1 MLRARAA
8 LLAAARQHRR
18 RIHRPRVSLRR
29 KADHAR
35 RPRRSSDGQAARR
48 PARRRRMLHQSRACR
63 SERLR
68 ESRDAARDRGMQL
81 LHGGADGRRRDALLS
96 INQLPRRRSAAHGP
110 EPPTRTR
117 VRAMVRASRNHP
129 RRPPHRPRRSANA
142 DRPTVKEPAANSDF
156 DTMRKSTPARLG
168 LGRAGPRYTTA
179 AMLSLRADHARAVD
193 AVMTEVA
200 HDWPQRN
207 GLLEVHSQAA
217 TREDYLRYPERGRR
231 LTDAD
236 ARRVARLKPR
246 RSRRGPSATPTV
258 LLCVGD
264 GLSSAAVEKNAGP
277 LMRALTRALAS
288 RYQLLHPI
296 FVRNA
301 RVRIEDHLGDILRPD
316 VVCMIVGERPGLV
329 TAESLSAYVIYRP
342 TLKSIEPDRTVIS
355 NIHRG
360 GVPIAKAARKIAAL
374 LADTIKFRASGAALA
389 QTTSPAPTLES
400 LAPAH
405 PKNYA

>member
-1 MLRARAA
+1 M
-8 LLAAARQHRR
+8 
-18 RIHRPRVSLRR
+18 
-29 KADHAR
+29 
-35 RPRRSSDGQAARR
+35 
-48 PARRRRMLHQSRACR
+48 C
-63 SERLR
+63 
-68 ESRDAARDRGMQL
+68 
-81 LHGGADGRRRDALLS
+81 
-96 INQLPRRRSAAHGP
+96 
-110 EPPTRTR
+110 
-117 VRAMVRASRNHP
+117 
-129 RRPPHRPRRSANA
+129 
-142 DRPTVKEPAANSDF
+142 
-156 DTMRKSTPARLG
+156 KSTPARLG

-200 HDWPQRN
+200 QDWPRRN

-217 TREDYLRYPERGRR
+217 SREDYLRYPERGRR

-246 RSRRGPSATPTV
+246 VSRGQSARPTV

-264 GLSSAAVEKNAGP
+264 GLSSAAVEKNAAP
-277 LMRALTRALAS
+277 LLRALTRALAA
-288 RYQLLHPI
+288 RYRLLNPI

-301 RVRIEDHLGDILRPD
+301 RVRIEDHLGEILRPD
-316 VVCMIVGERPGLV
+316 VICMIVGERPGLV

-360 GVPIAKAARKIAAL
+360 GIPIAQAARKIAAL
-374 LADTIKFRASGAALA
+374 IDDTIKFQASGAALA
-389 QTTSPAPTLES
+389 QRTSPAMTPES